1 MSDKISIDQLVE
13 MYRKLREKKSEID
26 QEYKARLT
34 KVREKQEVIE
44 NAILKFFNETG
55 LESAKTP
62 HGTAYVST
70 VMNARVADRDTFFE
84 FVRRNDAWDML
95 ESRANKT
102 AVREYIEEAGE
113 TPPGVDIAQ
122 IRKINIRK

>member
-113 TPPGVDIAQ
+113 TPPGVDTAQ